1 MQLQLSRRL
10 LEMVRGDLDDG
21 LRTEEVVA
29 DGLVAGVLGHS
40 RSRSNRVCRDQRGK
54 ERCP

>member
-29 DGLVAGVLGHS
+29 DGLVAGVLGRS
-40 RSRSNRVCRDQRGK
+40 RSRSNRVCRDQRDK
-54 ERCP
+54 EHYP